1 MDKRLIAGLS
11 FLAGA
16 AVGGTGVYIWA
27 RKWINERV
35 NQEMKEFREDMRDGL
50 NIAKSPYD
58 VSDSITKEMF
68 KDSKHIVE
76 VKGPHCDGGD
86 VKVIEKD
93 GEFIPFTDGKKIFK
107 SQVSRDYSSYFS
119 APTPD
124 EIAKAART
132 SFNEHMAEREIPED
146 DDEEE
151 IDPDSID
158 ETEDERQIREEG
170 LVNIEENRL
179 ADYDPLEGIIR
190 QTSERTYLI
199 NEGSYGEVFSPESLV
214 WCMKDGKLVD
224 RADNSYYGDPY
235 RIIGELPA
243 GKFEDGD
250 CIYIRNTI
258 LQFDYE
264 VMFRNVDFDGYID
277 SLNPLGR
284 L

>member
-1 MDKRLIAGLS
+1 MDKKLIAGLS

-16 AVGGTGVYIWA
+16 VAGGTGVYIWA

-35 NQEMKEFREDMRDGL
+35 NQEMKEFRDDMRDEVKPSPSVEFKEATDDTVKELQSGL
-50 NIAKSPYD
+50 NNDLK
-58 VSDSITKEMF
+58 
-68 KDSKHIVE
+68 
-76 VKGPHCDGGD
+76 
-86 VKVIEKD
+86 
-93 GEFIPFTDGKKIFK
+93 DGKKIFK
-107 SQVSRDYSSYFS
+107 SQISRDYTSYFS
-119 APTPD
+119 GPTPD
-124 EIAKAART
+124 EIARAARN
-132 SFNEHMAEREIPED
+132 SFNEHMADREAPED

-170 LVNIEENRL
+170 LVNIEEDPL

-199 NEGSYGEVFSPESLV
+199 DEGSYGEVYSPEALV

-224 RADNSYYGDPY
+224 RADNNYYSDPY

-250 CIYIRNTI
+250 VIYIRNTA

-264 VMFRNVDFDGYID
+264 IMFHNYDFDGYID
-277 SLNPLGR
+277 SLNP
-284 L
+284 

>member
-1 MDKRLIAGLS
+1 MNKKLIAGLS
-11 FLAGA
+11 FLSGA

-35 NQEMKEFREDMRDGL
+35 NQEMEQFREDMKEDAKPLMEIKKEDIVDGDKAV
-50 NIAKSPYD
+50 NKFI
-58 VSDSITKEMF
+58 
-68 KDSKHIVE
+68 SK
-76 VKGPHCDGGD
+76 
-86 VKVIEKD
+86 
-93 GEFIPFTDGKKIFK
+93 GKKIYK
-107 SQVSRDYSSYFS
+107 SQISRDYGSYFS
-119 APTPD
+119 GPSPD
-124 EIAKAART
+124 EIARAARN
-132 SFNEHMAEREIPED
+132 SFNEHMADREAPED

-158 ETEDERQIREEG
+158 ETDDERQIREEG
-170 LVNIEENRL
+170 LVNIEEDPL

-199 NEGSYGEVFSPESLV
+199 DEGSYGEVYSPEELV

-224 RADNSYYGDPY
+224 RADNSYYSDPY

-250 CIYIRNTI
+250 VIYIRNTA

-264 VMFRNVDFDGYID
+264 VMFHNYDFDGYID
-277 SLNPLGR
+277 SLNP
-284 L
+284 

>member
-1 MDKRLIAGLS
+1 MDKKLIAGLS

-16 AVGGTGVYIWA
+16 AVGGGGVYIWA

-35 NQEMKEFREDMRDGL
+35 NQEMKEFRDDM
-50 NIAKSPYD
+50 
-58 VSDSITKEMF
+58 M
-68 KDSKHIVE
+68 DSKHIVE
-76 VKGPHCDGGD
+76 VKGPHRDGGTEI
-86 VKVIEKD
+86 KVIERD
-93 GEFIPFTDGKKIFK
+93 GIYSPSVESKKLADEMAASFQSGLNDGLKDGKKIFK
-107 SQVSRDYSSYFS
+107 SQVSRDYGSYFS
-119 APTPD
+119 GPTPD
-124 EIAKAART
+124 EIAKAARM
-132 SFNEHMAEREIPED
+132 SFNEHMAEREAPTD
-146 DDEEE
+146 DDDEE

-179 ADYDPLEGIIR
+179 AGYDPLEGIIR

-224 RADNSYYGDPY
+224 RTDNSYYGDPY

-250 CIYIRNTI
+250 VIYIRNTA

-264 VMFRNVDFDGYID
+264 IEFRNYDYDGHVD
-277 SLNPLGR
+277 SLNP
-284 L
+284 

>member
-1 MDKRLIAGLS
+1 MDKKLIAGLS

-16 AVGGTGVYIWA
+16 VAGGTGVYIWA

-35 NQEMKEFREDMRDGL
+35 NQEMEQFREDMKEDTKPLMEIKKEDIVDGDKAV
-50 NIAKSPYD
+50 NKI
-58 VSDSITKEMF
+58 VSE
-68 KDSKHIVE
+68 
-76 VKGPHCDGGD
+76 
-86 VKVIEKD
+86 
-93 GEFIPFTDGKKIFK
+93 GKKIYK
-107 SQVSRDYSSYFS
+107 SQISRDYGSYFS
-119 APTPD
+119 GPSPA
-124 EIAKAART
+124 EIARAARN
-132 SFNEHMAEREIPED
+132 SFNEHMADREAPED

-170 LVNIEENRL
+170 LINIEEDRL

-199 NEGSYGEVFSPESLV
+199 DEGTYGEVYSPEELV
-214 WCMKDGKLVD
+214 WCMVDGKLVD
-224 RADNSYYGDPY
+224 RADNSYYSDPY

-250 CIYIRNTI
+250 VIYIRNTA

-264 VMFRNVDFDGYID
+264 IMFRNYDFDGYID
-277 SLNPLGR
+277 SLNP
-284 L
+284 

>member
-1 MDKRLIAGLS
+1 MSKKLIASLS

-16 AVGGTGVYIWA
+16 AVGGTSVYIWA

-35 NQEMKEFREDMRDGL
+35 NQEMKEFRDDMMER
-50 NIAKSPYD
+50 
-58 VSDSITKEMF
+58 
-68 KDSKHIVE
+68 KHIVK
-76 VKGPHCDGGD
+76 VKGPHCDGCTE

-93 GEFIPFTDGKKIFK
+93 GIYSPSVESKKLADEMAASFQSGLNDGLKDGKKIFK
-107 SQVSRDYSSYFS
+107 SQVSRDYTSYFS
-119 APTPD
+119 GPTPD

-132 SFNEHMAEREIPED
+132 AFNEHMADREVPMD

-170 LVNIEENRL
+170 LVGIEENEL
-179 ADYDPLEGIIR
+179 ADYDPLSGIIR

-199 NEGSYGEVFSPESLV
+199 DEGSYGEVFSPEALV

-224 RADNSYYGDPY
+224 RADNSYYSDPY

-250 CIYIRNTI
+250 VIYIRNTA

-264 VMFRNVDFDGYID
+264 VMFRNYDFDGYID
-277 SLNPLGR
+277 SLNP
-284 L
+284 

>member
-1 MDKRLIAGLS
+1 MDKKLIAGLS
-11 FLAGA
+11 FLAGT
-16 AVGGTGVYIWA
+16 AVGGAGVYIWA

-35 NQEMKEFREDMRDGL
+35 NQEMEEFREDMR
-50 NIAKSPYD
+50 
-58 VSDSITKEMF
+58 E
-68 KDSKHIVE
+68 SKHILE
-76 VKGPHCDGGD
+76 VKGPHRDGSAE

-93 GEFIPFTDGKKIFK
+93 GEFIPPTEGKKIFK

-119 APTPD
+119 GPTPD

-132 SFNEHMAEREIPED
+132 SFNEHMAEREAPN

-151 IDPDSID
+151 KIDPDSID

-170 LVNIEENRL
+170 LVNIQEHEL
-179 ADYDPLEGIIR
+179 ADYDPLEGIIK

-243 GKFEDGD
+243 GRFEDGD
-250 CIYIRNTI
+250 VIYIRNTA

-264 VMFRNVDFDGYID
+264 VMFRNCDFDGYID
-277 SLNPLGR
+277 GLNP
-284 L
+284 